1 MAALLERRRQTMVRA
16 APLACLLAICLL
28 ANYASAARL
37 NPSRGRHAGAR
48 LGNGVGPELLPYDPV
63 ANKAS
68 VVNSQDGK
76 ARFTVL
82 TGRLI
87 RLEYTDTGAFE
98 DRASTAFV
106 NRNLGTPKFGVQ
118 QDNETTVI
126 KTDFLSLTYKENSND
141 EGFTAANL
149 DIKTLGDFQVDWAPG
164 MQNTGA
170 LPGAIKSLDGLGV
183 QTLNCTVIEEQNIEI
198 HHEKLHCNWALFSRS
213 GWTVFDDTPSPMI
226 DPNDPDG
233 WWQLDQPNANK
244 QDWYFFGHGLDYIAA
259 LRDYRAV
266 GGVIPMLPRQ
276 VFGTWWT
283 RWFNYNT
290 NGIKD
295 VVDNFR
301 MYSLPLDVLVY
312 DMNWHTKDGS
322 PDGWTG
328 YSWDER
334 VLPNHQ
340 QLNNWLKAQD
350 LTLSCNIHD
359 NEGVGHLEHRYEAT
373 ASAAGIDPSTNATVP
388 FSVANKTL
396 MLAVE
401 DQALNPLKANGSAI
415 DFFWIDW
422 QQGGKQGGALGG
434 RSNPTFWLNKV
445 RCTDAKRLGSQ
456 ERTMVLG
463 RWGGLGNHR
472 YQLGFSGDIN
482 DHQPTPL
489 NWDAL
494 AYQPYY
500 SASGSTVSYGFWSH
514 DILTAGA
521 DPELSLRWVQWGAN
535 SGVMR
540 FHDRGLSS
548 GACNDPFKVPGQT
561 GSCEIDLI
569 WKQPYQYFQ
578 GMRSALHRRSALI
591 PYLYNAA
598 REAFDTGI
606 SLIRPLYL
614 YHSEHDL
621 AYANNMHGDYTSYYL
636 GPDMIVAPVVVPVN
650 KDTNLAS
657 TTIWLPPRDDQ
668 SGGGFWVETSTGN
681 EISVPA
687 NGSVVTHDW
696 DITEIP
702 TYVKGGAIL
711 PISLDL
717 EPGRTIGRAAGAYER
732 LGFEIFPS
740 QDPSATRSTLVY
752 EDDSKTTAYLDNEYG
767 ITKVTA
773 ASNGGSSVT
782 ITLEAP
788 KKPYKWMPQMR
799 EYVFLLVNS
808 APATSVKVG
817 DIFVSSLLAIAD
829 PRLCFILSS
838 F

>member
-1 MAALLERRRQTMVRA
+1 MTPMDGG
-16 APLACLLAICLL
+16 
-28 ANYASAARL
+28 SWT
-37 NPSRGRHAGAR
+37 SR
-48 LGNGVGPELLPYDPV
+48 
-63 ANKAS
+63 
-68 VVNSQDGK
+68 
-76 ARFTVL
+76 
-82 TGRLI
+82 
-87 RLEYTDTGAFE
+87 
-98 DRASTAFV
+98 
-106 NRNLGTPKFGVQ
+106 
-118 QDNETTVI
+118 
-126 KTDFLSLTYKENSND
+126 
-141 EGFTAANL
+141 
-149 DIKTLGDFQVDWAPG
+149 
-164 MQNTGA
+164 
-170 LPGAIKSLDGLGV
+170 
-183 QTLNCTVIEEQNIEI
+183 
-198 HHEKLHCNWALFSRS
+198 
-213 GWTVFDDTPSPMI
+213 
-226 DPNDPDG
+226 
-233 WWQLDQPNANK
+233 ANK

-340 QLNNWLKAQD
+340 QLNPGSRPRICPATSRQRGRGALGAQVRGD
-350 LTLSCNIHD
+350 RLGRRDRPL
-359 NEGVGHLEHRYEAT
+359 
-373 ASAAGIDPSTNATVP
+373 PNATVP

-687 NGSVVTHDW
+687 NGSVIAMTGTSPRSQRMSGSDLA
-696 DITEIP
+696 DFSGP
-702 TYVKGGAIL
+702 GAGQ
-711 PISLDL
+711 DH
-717 EPGRTIGRAAGAYER
+717 GRAAGAMETPS
-732 LGFEIFPS
+732 EIFPS
-740 QDPSATRSTLVY
+740 QDPSARV
-752 EDDSKTTAYLDNEYG
+752 
-767 ITKVTA
+767 
-773 ASNGGSSVT
+773 
-782 ITLEAP
+782 
-788 KKPYKWMPQMR
+788 
-799 EYVFLLVNS
+799 
-808 APATSVKVG
+808 
-817 DIFVSSLLAIAD
+817 D
-829 PRLCFILSS
+829 PIRGR
-838 F
+838 